1 MPVAQGVAIATR
13 RAVIVGLVGLASAI
27 GLLVLMLWLA
37 GNSGTIEVRLGDSDF
52 RGIDA
57 ANLSAEIAE
66 DGPVAFPDLVG
77 RSRPIWVTHGGSDPT
92 TGWSSFLAR
101 VPGKST
107 DCLVQWD
114 ADRNVF
120 FDPCDAATTF
130 PPDGDGLEQLAWRV
144 LDGELRIEINTPA
157 ETGG

>member
-37 GNSGTIEVRLGDSDF
+37 GNSGTIEVRL
-52 RGIDA
+52 
-57 ANLSAEIAE
+57 
-66 DGPVAFPDLVG
+66 
-77 RSRPIWVTHGGSDPT
+77 
-92 TGWSSFLAR
+92 
-101 VPGKST
+101 
-107 DCLVQWD
+107 VQWD

-144 LDGELRIEINTPA
+144 LDGELRIEINAPA

>member
-13 RAVIVGLVGLASAI
+13 RAVIVGLLGLVSAI

-37 GNSGTIEVRLGDSDF
+37 GNSGAVEVRLGDSDF

-57 ANLSAEIAE
+57 ANLAVEIAE

-92 TGWSSFLAR
+92 TGWNAFLAR
-101 VPGKST
+101 VPGKGT

-114 ADRNVF
+114 ADRLVF
-120 FDPCDAATTF
+120 IDSCDATTTF
-130 PPDGDGLEQLAWRV
+130 PPDGAGLEQLAWRV
-144 LDGELRIEINTPA
+144 LDGELRIEINAPDGI
-157 ETGG
+157 GG